1 MKVHRADVLVIGGGP
16 AGATAAFQ
24 LASAGIGVTLVD
36 RARFPREKVCGE
48 SLSPGA
54 IARLRAIGMWPAVG
68 AGSGG
73 PPESMPVRGMR
84 VRSPRGTTFSGAYR
98 GGADGTGMAIR
109 RTVLDH
115 SLLERA
121 RSRGVRIVEAVEA
134 MRGEVTPDGEAAIFA
149 RDSEGGA
156 TLRYEAKR
164 VIVAD
169 GRRSFLARQLG
180 FIEPENLNHEPR
192 RFAVRAHCEGVTGL
206 SDFAEMQVGRGGYC
220 GIAPLSATRANVC
233 YVLFTN
239 RLDIA
244 PATIERDFRRHLEA
258 FPGVAH
264 RLGRARIEGA
274 ISVAGPLR
282 LRSRR
287 QTNGPFLACG
297 DTTGF
302 LDPFTGEGIAHAIA
316 TGIRAAAAVG
326 KSLQGLEGA
335 LREYEQDVRSL
346 RRIKGA
352 SALFLYGLVS
362 RHALADAAAVVFAR
376 VPRMGDAVV
385 RLFGDQ
391 V

>member
-1 MKVHRADVLVIGGGP
+1 MTARRADVLVIGGGP

-24 LASAGIGVTLVD
+24 LASAGIDVILVD

-54 IARLRAIGMWPAVG
+54 IARLRAIGMWPALADG
-68 AGSGG
+68 AEG
-73 PPESMPVRGMR
+73 PPSSMPVRGMR

-98 GGADGTGMAIR
+98 AGADGRGLAIR
-109 RTVLDH
+109 RLVLD
-115 SLLERA
+115 SALLERA
-121 RSRGVRIVEAVEA
+121 RSRGARIVEGVEVT
-134 MRGEVTPDGEAAIFA
+134 RGEVTADGGAAVFA
-149 RDSEGGA
+149 RDKQGA
-156 TLRYEAKR
+156 TTLRYEARR

-180 FIEPENLNHEPR
+180 FIEPENLNLEPR
-192 RFAVRAHCEGVTGL
+192 RFAVRAHCAGVTGL

-239 RLDIA
+239 RLDIT
-244 PATIERDFRRHLEA
+244 PVKIERDFRRHIEG
-258 FPGVAH
+258 FPDVAH
-264 RLGRARIEGA
+264 RLRDAEVEGT

-287 QTNGPFLACG
+287 QTSGPFVACG

-316 TGIRAAAAVG
+316 TGIRAAAAIG
-326 KSLQGLEGA
+326 GSLQGRAGA
-335 LREYEQDVRSL
+335 MRDYERDVRSL
-346 RRIKGA
+346 RGIKA
-352 SALFLYGLVS
+352 TSARLLYGLVS
-362 RHALADAAAVVFAR
+362 RHALADAAAVVFAHM
-376 VPRMGDAVV
+376 PGLGDAVV